1 MFGLRAVRNI
11 EVHAADLRIALPHD
25 PDLSR
30 SLHED
35 DGFARVEQKAWN
47 AARPATRRWVERE
60 IAGQDPLV
68 VDVHQLSGPGF
79 QNGITGFGNSR
90 HIVVLVFLAS
100 LHDRTRPGVAGGP
113 EKCSSVHQYPG

>member
-1 MFGLRAVRNI
+1 MFGVRAVRNI
-11 EVHAADLRIALPHD
+11 EVHAADLCIALPHD
-25 PDLSR
+25 PDLSW

-47 AARPATRRWVERE
+47 AAGPATRRRIERE

-79 QNGITGFGNSR
+79 QNRITGFGNSR
-90 HIVVLVFLAS
+90 HVVVLVFVAS
-100 LHDRTRPGVAGGP
+100 LHDWTGTGVAGGP
-113 EKCSSVHQYPG
+113 EKRSAVHQHPG